1 MALLNEEPETFP
13 KLSMIFDVEDKLR
26 RNRTEYKVLKWEHRM
41 LLMALTDGRRA
52 EIEQT
57 KSETELQLKELEI
70 QSKRIALAKEVID
83 LIAPPDLPLEQRYAL
98 ASQLMSELNVL
109 SFPKFT
115 FDDPVTGNMRE

>member
-52 EIEQT
+52 EIEQA

-109 SFPKFT
+109 SSPNSLLT
-115 FDDPVTGNMRE
+115 TL